1 MAATLG
7 FLYRTLKLGR
17 SWRCS
22 SWSTNSSK
30 VIKLSSLS
38 TDECENHLQAP
49 PGRKKL
55 KIMFFGTDDF
65 ATSSLKLLYEE
76 SLAVDGCVDSVSVTV
91 LPMQKLTPSVT
102 KFAKEH
108 NLPLYHWPLDPSSV
122 ITQKFHLGV
131 VASFGKLL
139 PKNLISAFPL
149 EIINVH
155 GSLLPRWRGATPV
168 IHALAAGDTY
178 TGISIMKIKPAKF
191 DVGEI
196 LAQRRL
202 EIGPDVRRKELTAQL
217 AKLGAQLLLEVLRD
231 FSNYCKLAVQQQE
244 DGVTQAPLVNLSH
257 MACVDF
263 SALDCGQ
270 VYNLWRAVG
279 DLVKLRAIYQRTE
292 VEVRFTTC
300 LSPSIL
306 SSTNRLS
313 EKEVSGTIKYLKM
326 GKDKYMCVK
335 CSKGW
340 VAFTGIFY
348 GKRKEMSPTDF
359 YNGFLSKSDENRFV
373 PLSRQYSSNQ
383 YGS

>member
-1 MAATLG
+1 
-7 FLYRTLKLGR
+7 
-17 SWRCS
+17 
-22 SWSTNSSK
+22 
-30 VIKLSSLS
+30 
-38 TDECENHLQAP
+38 
-49 PGRKKL
+49 
-55 KIMFFGTDDF
+55 MFFGTDDF

-76 SLAVDGCVDSVSVTV
+76 SLAEDGCVDSVSVTV

-102 KFAKEH
+102 KFAIEH
-108 NLPLYHWPLDPSSV
+108 NLPLYHWPLDPSF
-122 ITQKFHLGV
+122 IILEKFHLGV

-139 PKNLISAFPL
+139 PKSLISAFPL

-178 TGISIMKIKPAKF
+178 TGISIMKIKPARF

-196 LAQRRL
+196 LAQRTL
-202 EIGPDVRRKELTAQL
+202 EIGSDVQRKELTAQL

-231 FSNYCKLAVQQQE
+231 FSNYCRLAVQQE
-244 DGVTQAPLVNLSH
+244 KKGVTQAPLVNLSH

-263 SALDCGQ
+263 GALDCGQ

-279 DLVKLRAIYQRTE
+279 DLVKLRAIYQRTG

-306 SSTNRLS
+306 ASTNRLS
-313 EKEVSGTIKYLKM
+313 EEEFSGTIKYLKM
-326 GKDKYMCVK
+326 GKNKKYMCVK

-340 VAFTGIFY
+340 IAFTGIFY

-373 PLSRQYSSNQ
+373 SLSHQYSSNKH
-383 YGS
+383 GS